1 MYLNSVKKLI
11 VMTPKR
17 KRHNEKFAMSYLS
30 NLGSCFAYL
39 GGRQSQPL
47 LLPPPLLSLAAA
59 EQLRQLQLR
68 DELLRG

>member
-1 MYLNSVKKLI
+1 MILD
-11 VMTPKR
+11 
-17 KRHNEKFAMSYLS
+17 LS

-47 LLPPPLLSLAAA
+47 LPPPPLLSLAAA
-59 EQLRQLQLR
+59 EQLRQLQLH